1 MVLWFENY
9 DGYTEI
15 NNYDN
20 LGDIVLFVENF
31 LNNRLK
37 EIKNKNNNFNFIH
50 NYNNT
55 FFTKINL
62 DYDYSKKI
70 FMAEGDVRIEGE
82 IWRKDTVDELRE
94 TYCFIVER
102 Y

>member
-9 DGYTEI
+9 DGYVEI

-20 LGDIVLFVENF
+20 LGDIVLFVEDF
-31 LNNRLK
+31 LNNRLN
-37 EIKNKNNNFNFIH
+37 EIKNNNFNFIH

-62 DYDYSKKI
+62 DYDYSKRI
-70 FMAEGDVRIEGE
+70 FMEKGDVRIEGE